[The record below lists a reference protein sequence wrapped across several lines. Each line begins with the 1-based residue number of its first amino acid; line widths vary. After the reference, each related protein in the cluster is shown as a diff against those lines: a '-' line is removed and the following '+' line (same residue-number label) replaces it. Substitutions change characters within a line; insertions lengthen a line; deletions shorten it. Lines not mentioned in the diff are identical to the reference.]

1 MEGYRKVQ
9 RAKAL
14 HLEEMIDAQ
23 KYFSDNDEDFV
34 ISDLEGM
41 SNREIYDLM
50 KGIERL
56 SSNLRDIKKILSD
69 RLHGN
74 VYKSAQRFN
83 DDIVIGRPKYKW
95 KPYDKN
101 KVLEYLGEDWKHV
114 VRPEFRITGIQAI
127 ARQRGQDPWVIM
139 ESLFEQVEVPGV
151 NIVPV
156 NKAPKYLQDLD
167 EEELIQID
175 RDKGDDTDE

>member
-14 HLEEMIDAQ
+14 HLEEMIDDQ
-23 KYFSDNDEDFV
+23 KYYSDNDEDFV

-56 SSNLRDIKKILSD
+56 TSNLRDIKKILSD
-69 RLHGN
+69 RLQGN

-139 ESLFEQVEVPGV
+139 ESLF
-151 NIVPV
+151 
-156 NKAPKYLQDLD
+156 
-167 EEELIQID
+167 
-175 RDKGDDTDE
+175 DK

>member
-1 MEGYRKVQ
+1 M
-9 RAKAL
+9 
-14 HLEEMIDAQ
+14 
-23 KYFSDNDEDFV
+23 
-34 ISDLEGM
+34 
-41 SNREIYDLM
+41 
-50 KGIERL
+50 
-56 SSNLRDIKKILSD
+56 
-69 RLHGN
+69 
-74 VYKSAQRFN
+74 
-83 DDIVIGRPKYKW
+83 
-95 KPYDKN
+95 
-101 KVLEYLGEDWKHV
+101 LEYLGEDWKHV

-167 EEELIQID
+167 EAELIQID

>member
-14 HLEEMIDAQ
+14 HLEEMIDDQ
-23 KYFSDNDEDFV
+23 KYYSDNDEDFV

-56 SSNLRDIKKILSD
+56 TSNLRDIKKILSD
-69 RLHGN
+69 RLQGN

-156 NKAPKYLQDLD
+156 NKAPKYFTRL
-167 EEELIQID
+167 
-175 RDKGDDTDE
+175 RRGRAYPNR

>member
-1 MEGYRKVQ
+1 MTSYRKVQ

-14 HLEEMIDAQ
+14 HLEEMIDDQ
-23 KYFSDNDEDFV
+23 KYLSDNDEDFV
-34 ISDLEGM
+34 VSDLEGM

-69 RLHGN
+69 RLQGN

-95 KPYDKN
+95 KAYDKS
-101 KVLEYLGEDWKHV
+101 KVLDYLGDDWQKV

-151 NIVPV
+151 NIVPI
-156 NKAPKYLQDLD
+156 NRAPKYLQGLD
-167 EEELIQID
+167 EAELIQI
-175 RDKGDDTDE
+175 DKGDDTDE